1 MSDGPEN
8 PRPNWPGSDR
18 YCVHQHHRGHCGL
31 RNVMVCTVTAAE
43 RNRVIAEAIGEKGYV
58 ECPLCLG
65 AGRLPVDRHF
75 TQRKCSL
82 CNGVGNIRS
91 PIDFA
96 SPSGFW
102 VMWEWLPSTNGVHVI
117 GRANWCELR
126 QHIADRLLRVSG
138 GWTYQLFL
146 TESADIVAMAILGG
160 KEMEDGHKEG

>member
-1 MSDGPEN
+1 M
-8 PRPNWPGSDR
+8 
-18 YCVHQHHRGHCGL
+18 
-31 RNVMVCTVTAAE
+31 TAAE

-96 SPSGFW
+96 SPSGHGTI
-102 VMWEWLPSTNGVHVI
+102 VEWLGQQSHPLTEDELNSMKAINRSMALTLARDGISRGLMRVGRNGY
-117 GRANWCELR
+117 
-126 QHIADRLLRVSG
+126 
-138 GWTYQLFL
+138 TYQHFL
-146 TESADIVAMAILGG
+146 VDSRDIVARAIVKG
-160 KEMEDGHKEG
+160 KEMEDGDNGKD